1 MNVSTY
7 YREKRIL
14 ITGGLGFLG
23 SNLAHKLVSFGAN
36 VTIIDNLDPLY
47 GGNLYNV
54 GSVRDKLKVIIGDI
68 QDESLITPLLVDC
81 DIVFHFAAQVSY
93 IDSLNIPFR
102 DLDLNA
108 RATLSILEIIRK
120 HNLQTK
126 IVFSSS
132 RMVIGKSN
140 NRIVDESVPTNPL
153 SLYAIHKLTS
163 EKYLLMYHSD
173 FGIPVIIFRITNP
186 YGVRQQLK
194 HNKYSLVGWFIRM
207 AMENK
212 TITIFGDGKQL
223 RDYIYV
229 EDIIEAFLLS
239 TANPKSNGEII
250 NLGSGYSS
258 EFGEMVKNIIR
269 IVGSGEIKYVD
280 WPANYER
287 IETGNFQVDISKLKS
302 LTDWAPSFT
311 LEQGIRQTYEYYKLK
326 LSHYI

>member
-7 YREKRIL
+7 YCEKRIL

-47 GGNLYNV
+47 GGNLYNIS
-54 GSVRDKLKVIIGDI
+54 SVRDKLKVIIGDI

-81 DIVFHFAAQVSY
+81 DIVFHFAGQVSY

-239 TANPKSNGEII
+239 TANPTSNGEII

-258 EFGEMVKNIIR
+258 EFGEMVNNIIR

-302 LTDWAPSFT
+302 LTGWAPSFT
-311 LEQGIRQTYEYYKLK
+311 LEQGIRQTYEYYKSE

>member
-36 VTIIDNLDPLY
+36 VTNLDPLY

-54 GSVRDKLKVIIGDI
+54 SSVRDKLKVIIGDI

>member
-54 GSVRDKLKVIIGDI
+54 SSVRDKLKVIIGDI
-68 QDESLITPLLVDC
+68 QDESLITPLLMDC

-140 NRIVDESVPTNPL
+140 NLIVDESVPTNPL

-258 EFGEMVKNIIR
+258 EFGEMVNNIIR
-269 IVGSGEIKYVD
+269 IVGSGEVKYVD

-302 LTDWAPSFT
+302 LTNWAPSVT
-311 LEQGIRQTYEYYKLK
+311 LEQGIRQTYDYYKSE

>member
-1 MNVSTY
+1 MDVSAY
-7 YREKRIL
+7 YREKRII

-23 SNLAHKLVSFGAN
+23 SNLAHKLVSLGAI

-54 GSVRDKLKVIIGDI
+54 ISVRDKLKVIIGDI
-68 QDESLITPLLVDC
+68 LDESVLIPLLMDC

-120 HNLQTK
+120 HKLQTK

-132 RMVIGKSN
+132 RMVIGRSN
-140 NRIVDESVPTNPL
+140 NLIVDETVPTNPL

-163 EKYLLMYHSD
+163 EKYLQMYHSD
-173 FGIPVIIFRITNP
+173 FGIQVIILRITNP
-186 YGVRQQLK
+186 YGIRQQLK

-239 TANPKSNGEII
+239 SANPESTGEII
-250 NLGSGYSS
+250 NLGSGHST
-258 EFGEMVKNIIR
+258 EFGVMVNNVIR

-287 IETGNFQVDISKLKS
+287 IETGNFQVDISKLKL
-302 LTDWAPSFT
+302 LTGWAPSFT
-311 LEQGIRQTYEYYKLK
+311 LEEGIRQTYEYYKSE